1 MFKDI
6 PCREWD
12 RKDQKQS
19 HEGKLL
25 ATHIAEVKKMLTQ
38 FLDFYNDFPE
48 ISYEMADYLAEYH
61 DYGKLCKDW
70 LLNAGKKLP
79 PHSPMSLQWLWDN
92 SKIFDSARKWVFE
105 SSKEWT
111 FFLWFLILKH
121 HSRLTDTIGVARYK
135 PLIDELQS
143 RLDRIDTQ
151 SKIDLIDLFGLF
163 KIADVFSANNTS
175 YELQKPKISEETVRS
190 IITSDLKEEDW
201 KEEIWNQQLK
211 LQKLHNVG
219 ILRAPTGWGKTTAS
233 LLFFVDKPVRKIFF
247 LLPTITAI
255 SKFHKKLSKGLPNKV
270 AKYFYFY
277 DAELSEEDDKLNEL
291 FFSQNFLY
299 PYNITT
305 IDQFLLSFLQY
316 GRYHTKRVMF
326 RGAGLVFDEIHLLN
340 PLMLYLT
347 TYFLKKYMPLYKLN
361 VLFMSATVS
370 DALSQFLINTLN
382 IPSQSFLDYTDEYRK
397 RRRIMLSYNKGFL
410 ENDINLIAEHF
421 RQGKK
426 VLVIMNTVDRA
437 IEIARLLREIQ
448 PPESL
453 VLIHSRF
460 MYRDRKRKEKEID
473 QKRVSPHIL
482 ISTQICEVSL
492 DISYDSLFTELSP
505 LPSLVQR
512 FGRVNRY
519 GEWINKLNT
528 YVYEPRIEN
537 EFSYPYEANEVDLAR
552 KIVKEVEGDKLKNEG
567 QLLDLFNQ
575 LYSCDF
581 LKKEIDN
588 AMGKIDLEAFE
599 EILGFFSLD
608 VKEEKLMN
616 VLNYRDS
623 FSFLVV
629 PDPSCIRSKTLS
641 SYVRELLSQPLNE
654 MGFKNRR
661 KAIARIKNI
670 SLPVPT
676 WLIEERSESKPFP
689 ITSFKKKSYDEYYG
703 LVGDEIS

>member
-1 MFKDI
+1 LFKDST
-6 PCREWD
+6 CREWD
-12 RKDQKQS
+12 QKDQKQS

-38 FLDFYNDFPE
+38 FLGFYHDFPE

-61 DYGKLCKDW
+61 DYGKLCRDW
-70 LLNAGKKLP
+70 RLNGDRKSLP
-79 PHSPMSLQWLWDN
+79 PHSPLSLQWLLE
-92 SKIFDSARKWVFE
+92 KPRIFDSPRKWVLE
-105 SSKEWT
+105 SKEWT

-135 PLIDELQS
+135 RLIDELQS
-143 RLDRIDTQ
+143 RLDRIDTK

-163 KIADVFSANNTS
+163 KIADVFSANNTF
-175 YELQKPKISEETVRS
+175 YELQEPKITEATVRS
-190 IITSDLKEEDW
+190 IITSDLKEGDW
-201 KEEIWNQQLK
+201 KEGIWKQQLE

-233 LLFFVDKPVRKIFF
+233 LLFFVNKPVRKIFF

-255 SKFHKKLSKGLPNKV
+255 SKFHNKLSRGLLNKV
-270 AKYFYFY
+270 TKYFYFY

-291 FFSQNFLY
+291 FFSQNFIY
-299 PYNITT
+299 PYSITT

-326 RGAGLVFDEIHLLN
+326 RGAGLVFDEVHLLN
-340 PLMLYLT
+340 PLMLSLT
-347 TYFLKKYMPLYKLN
+347 KYFLEKYAPLYKLN
-361 VLFMSATVS
+361 VLFMSATLP

-382 IPSQSFLDYTDEYRK
+382 VPSQSFLDYADEYHK
-397 RRRIMLSYNKGFL
+397 RRRIMLSYNNGFL
-410 ENDINLIAEHF
+410 ETDINLMVEHF

-426 VLVIMNTVDRA
+426 VLVIVNTVDRA
-437 IEIARLLREIQ
+437 IEIARLLRESVS
-448 PPESL
+448 PDSV
-453 VLIHSRF
+453 VLIHSRLI
-460 MYRDRKRKEKEID
+460 YRDRKRKEREID
-473 QKRVSPHIL
+473 KKSASPHIL
-482 ISTQICEVSL
+482 VSTQICEVSL

-519 GEWINKLNT
+519 GGWINELNT
-528 YVYEPRIEN
+528 NLYEPRVEN
-537 EFSYPYEANEVDLAR
+537 EFSYPYEANEVNLAR
-552 KIVKEVEGDKLKNEG
+552 KIIKEVEGDKLKSEG

-575 LYSCDF
+575 LYSYDF
-581 LKKEIDN
+581 LEKEIDR
-588 AMGKIDLEAFE
+588 AMRKIDLEAFE

-608 VKEEKLMN
+608 AKEEKLMN

-641 SYVRELLSQPLNE
+641 GYVEGLLSQPLGE
-654 MGFKNRR
+654 MDFENRR
-661 KAIARIKNI
+661 KIIARIKNV
-670 SLPVPT
+670 SLPVPI
-676 WLIEERSESKPFP
+676 WLIGERSESKPFP
-689 ITSFKKKSYDEYYG
+689 VASFKNRSYDEYYG
-703 LVGDEIS
+703 LIGDDIS

>member
-1 MFKDI
+1 MFKDS

-12 RKDQKQS
+12 QKDQKQS

-38 FLDFYNDFPE
+38 FLGFYHDFPE

-92 SKIFDSARKWVFE
+92 SKIFDSARKWIFE

-135 PLIDELQS
+135 RLIDELQS
-143 RLDRIDTQ
+143 RLDKIDVK
-151 SKIDLIDLFGLF
+151 SKINLVDLFGLF
-163 KIADVFSANNTS
+163 KIADVFSANNTL
-175 YELQKPKISEETVRS
+175 YAFEEPKQVSESTVRE
-190 IITSDLKEEDW
+190 IIGGSLDQT
-201 KEEIWNQQLK
+201 IWEQQLQ
-211 LQKLHNVG
+211 LQKLYNIG

-233 LLFFVDKPVRKIFF
+233 LLFFVNKPVRKIFF

-255 SKFHKKLSKGLPNKV
+255 SKFHNKLSKGLPNKV
-270 AKYFYFY
+270 TKYFYFY
-277 DAELSEEDDKLNEL
+277 DAELSEEDDELNEL
-291 FFSQNFLY
+291 FFSQNFIY
-299 PYNITT
+299 PYSITT

-340 PLMLYLT
+340 PLILYLT
-347 TYFLKKYMPLYKLN
+347 KYFLEKYMPLYKLN
-361 VLFMSATVS
+361 VLFMSATLS
-370 DALSQFLINTLN
+370 DALSQFLIDTLN

-397 RRRIMLSYNKGFL
+397 RRRIMLSYNKEFL
-410 ENDINLIAEHF
+410 ENDINLIVEHF

-426 VLVIMNTVDRA
+426 VLVIVNTVDRA
-437 IEIARLLREIQ
+437 IEIARLLRESL
-448 PPESL
+448 PPESV

-460 MYRDRKRKEKEID
+460 MYRDRKRKEREID
-473 QKRVSPHIL
+473 KKSASPHIL
-482 ISTQICEVSL
+482 VSTQICEVSL

-519 GEWINKLNT
+519 GGWINELNT
-528 YVYEPRIEN
+528 HIYEPRVEN
-537 EFSYPYEANEVDLAR
+537 EFSYPYEANEVNLAR
-552 KIVKEVEGDKLKNEG
+552 KIVKEVEGDKLKSEG

-575 LYSCDF
+575 LYSYDF
-581 LKKEIDN
+581 LEKEIDN

-629 PDPSCIRSKTLS
+629 PDPSCIRSRILS
-641 SYVRELLSQPLNE
+641 SYVKELLSQPLRE
-654 MGFKNRR
+654 MDFENRR
-661 KAIARIKNI
+661 KAIAKIKNI

-676 WLIEERSESKPFP
+676 WLIGERSESKPFP
-689 ITSFKKKSYDEYYG
+689 VASFKNKSYDEYYG
-703 LVGDEIS
+703 LIRDEI